1 MCAEYSYPWPDSTV
15 DYDPQIGD
23 GRKITA
29 EEFANGY
36 AAFYGAGVILR
47 DNLLAVT
54 SPGANQISVN
64 TGWAVVAGRLYHN
77 DAVLALTPA
86 SAGAGSTRKDS
97 VILQCDWTG
106 GGSTEQYTVRAVV
119 KQGTA
124 GAAPAL
130 TQTPNVLWEEVLYH
144 YTINDAGVIS
154 EITDARTFITYNTMV
169 DEDNLA
175 ASVAGDGLSGGAGS
189 ALAVN
194 VDDATIEID
203 SDALRVKDAGITAA
217 KLAAAVAGNG
227 LSGGA
232 GSALAV
238 NVDGSTL
245 EISGD
250 TLRIKNEGVTWA
262 QIGPGAVTNS
272 KIGEGAVGTSKL
284 APLCVEN
291 GYIAAGAV
299 TTSKLGEGSVL
310 ASKLGIDAVE
320 TAKIKNDAVTVDKL
334 AHSMNAQ
341 PIGFNADSVD
351 GYHAADIIASGLFV
365 GMIMPFYGSLGGSD
379 GHRPVVGGVA
389 KEDWHLCNG
398 DLVGAIQTPDMAGR
412 TAVGVGGDLGED
424 LGDVGGA
431 ATVNL
436 AHSHPD
442 GTLTAANH
450 QHEVNPTYTS
460 TMQVGTPTIAPPIT
474 GGAYSVP
481 TDSHFHNLEFNSTS
495 NANADVTGN
504 TGSSLSSTQSV
515 MNPYVALYWIMKVS

>member
-1 MCAEYSYPWPDSTV
+1 MGEMSFPWPDSTV

-29 EEFANGY
+29 EEYAGY
-36 AAFYGAGVILR
+36 FGAVYGAGVLLK
-47 DNLLAVT
+47 DNQLMVT

-64 TGWAVVAGRLYHN
+64 TGWAIVGGRLYHN
-77 DAVLALTPA
+77 DAALALTPA
-86 SAGAGSTRKDS
+86 SAGGGSTRKDS

-106 GGSTEQYTVRAVV
+106 GGDTAQYTVRAVV
-119 KQGTA
+119 KQGTS
-124 GAAPAL
+124 GAVPSL
-130 TQTPNVLWEEVLYH
+130 TQTPNVLWEEYLYH
-144 YTINDAGVIS
+144 YTINDAGAIS
-154 EITDARTFITYNTMV
+154 GITDARTFATYNTVV
-169 DEDNLA
+169 DKDNLA
-175 ASVAGDGLSGGAGS
+175 ASVAGDGLSGGDGS
-189 ALAVN
+189 ALEVN
-194 VDDATIEID
+194 VDNATIEISAD
-203 SDALRVKDAGITAA
+203 TLQVKDGGIGAGQ
-217 KLAAAVAGNG
+217 LAAAVAGNG

-232 GSALAV
+232 GNALAV
-238 NVDGSTL
+238 NVDNSTI
-245 EISGD
+245 EISSD
-250 TLRIKNEGVTWA
+250 ALRVKDAGITTDKINA
-262 QIGPGAVTNS
+262 LAVSTG
-272 KIGEGAVGTSKL
+272 KIANL
-284 APLCVEN
+284 
-291 GYIAAGAV
+291 AV
-299 TTSKLGEGSVL
+299 TTSKLADAAVTEEKIYALNVTSSKIANGAVGPTKL
-310 ASKLGIDAVE
+310 ADAAVE
-320 TAKIKNDAVTVDKL
+320 TAKIKDDNVTVDKL

-365 GMIMPFYGSLGGSD
+365 GMIMPFYGTLGGSD

-436 AHSHPD
+436 AHSHSD
-442 GTLTAANH
+442 GTLAAANH
-450 QHEVNPTYTS
+450 QHGVSPTYTS
-460 TMQVGTPTIAPPIT
+460 TMQAGTPTIAPPET

-481 TDSHFHNLEFNSTS
+481 TNTHFHNLEFNSTS

-515 MNPYVALYWIMKVS
+515 MNPYVALYWIMKVA